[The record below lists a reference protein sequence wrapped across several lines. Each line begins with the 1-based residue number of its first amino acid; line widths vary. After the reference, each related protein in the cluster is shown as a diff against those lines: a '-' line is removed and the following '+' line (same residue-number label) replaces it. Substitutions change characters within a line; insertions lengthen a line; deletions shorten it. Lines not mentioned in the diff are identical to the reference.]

1 MLNIKNIETKIWT
14 ATTAICS
21 SILTSIL
28 SDSITTS
35 DFIVIEENNQIIIQ
49 NIPSSFLD
57 LALNYSK
64 LLLFF
69 FIIWMILYSFRYVIE
84 RIYRKLRVRS
94 IPQIKK
100 QKLILILDELKKRT
114 TLLYQG
120 LENQPNDL
128 CREYYVKMNMR
139 ELCSITLLFRKY
151 FFKPDTKGQN
161 ALKNICRD
169 SNTSSF
175 ISLTD
180 RISPYELES
189 ILALLHLIINEA
201 KKVETTDALFQKDY
215 AEIEQILGQI
225 QNIFQ
230 NKP

>member
-114 TLLYQG
+114 IHNHFHIIFTYCLAFPLL
-120 LENQPNDL
+120 PT
-128 CREYYVKMNMR
+128 
-139 ELCSITLLFRKY
+139 STLLF
-151 FFKPDTKGQN
+151 
-161 ALKNICRD
+161 
-169 SNTSSF
+169 
-175 ISLTD
+175 
-180 RISPYELES
+180 
-189 ILALLHLIINEA
+189 
-201 KKVETTDALFQKDY
+201 
-215 AEIEQILGQI
+215 
-225 QNIFQ
+225 
-230 NKP
+230 